1 MKEKEKEKIFANIRK
16 MDNIFQRIFHKY
28 KINSESYISKDRI
41 NELINNSV
49 NDKTKNIEYIE
60 NDIYFKFS
68 FPLFYIKTKEE
79 KFIEINFLVY
89 TNFITEDKETFSFW
103 VCSYEYCKT

>member
-16 MDNIFQRIFHKY
+16 MDNIFQRIFDKY